1 MVRNVVLLCLFCVGV
16 GCGVKQPTLQ
26 YIGAVVTQST
36 QDAFKFDVEFEIS
49 NKNDFPLQLLLYNYE
64 VTSGGRTIYV
74 GFASAEKTIPYSLS
88 ITNSIPVVIP
98 REFVVD
104 QDELSWQ
111 LSGTLGYIPP
121 KAMSETLVDMGI
133 WKPMVSVRAHDV
145 LQVPA
150 IVE

>member
-1 MVRNVVLLCLFCVGV
+1 M
-16 GCGVKQPTLQ
+16 
-26 YIGAVVTQST
+26 
-36 QDAFKFDVEFEIS
+36 
-49 NKNDFPLQLLLYNYE
+49 
-64 VTSGGRTIYV
+64 YV
-74 GFASAEKTIPYSLS
+74 GFASAEKTIPYSSS